1 MLGLFGQDRTK
12 AKARREFENEAMP
25 HLDSLYGYAMHL
37 SRNPADAEDLVQ
49 ETYIKALKNHHRYE
63 PGTNCRAWMFR
74 IMTNTF
80 FNIQRAK
87 KRRPMVEADALPDI
101 ELQVAE
107 QHQSTGIY
115 RPLEEQILDGVI
127 SSHMQEAL
135 DSLPEDF
142 RTVLLLADLEDF
154 SYKEIAEVM
163 DCPVGTVMSRLYRA
177 RRQMQRKLLD
187 HAVNEGIVDRPELN
201 EQGVIPIDAFRL
213 RAKRTPKAANG

>member
-1 MLGLFGQDRTK
+1 MLGIFGQDRAK
-12 AKARREFENEAMP
+12 MKARREFEKEAMP

-49 ETYIKALKNHHRYE
+49 ETYIKALKNHHRYKA
-63 PGTNCRAWMFR
+63 GTNCRAWMFR

-107 QHQSTGIY
+107 HHQASGIY
-115 RPLEEQILDGVI
+115 RPIEEQILDGVI
-127 SSHMQEAL
+127 STHMQEAL

-163 DCPVGTVMSRLYRA
+163 ECPVGTVMSRLYRA

-187 HAVNEGIVDRPELN
+187 HAVSEGIVERPELN
-201 EQGVIPIDAFRL
+201 ENGVIPIDAFRL
-213 RAKRTPKAANG
+213 RAKRTKIAANG